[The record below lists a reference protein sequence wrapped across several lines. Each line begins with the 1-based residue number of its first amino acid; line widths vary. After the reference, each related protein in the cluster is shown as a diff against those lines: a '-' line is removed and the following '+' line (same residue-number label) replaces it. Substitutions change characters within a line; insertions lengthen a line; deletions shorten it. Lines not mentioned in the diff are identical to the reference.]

1 MLLANVLQARSLTMT
16 NKILPHFKKLMFL
29 KNDGPDKDRFLVE
42 FVEKRKKIEDRFL
55 NLNNNL

>member
-1 MLLANVLQARSLTMT
+1 
-16 NKILPHFKKLMFL
+16 MFL